1 MGDFCFSIDE
11 ERYDDR
17 HGHVLSLDGWYS
29 HPDRKTYGFEL
40 LGDGYDTVELPEIQR
55 RERPDVAQALG
66 CEFGDFLPGFTV
78 QIPEVL
84 KLAEKYQSLE
94 LFLRDGE
101 ERVSIWEISADEL
114 DELIKEN
121 LVEYHLDRVEIL
133 YDTMLEIQGWVVDQ
147 RGSVEVTVHQEDASL
162 LDCRI
167 SRGRRPDVVERRN
180 LDEEYKTQEIG
191 FRISAALPEIKGGE
205 IILHFCGDS
214 VTKTYTIDIEELRKQ
229 NKPKGFLSR
238 LFGKE
243 SVAEGGYEAWLAR
256 HKVDKRTLRRQ
267 KHSAFAQK
275 PLISIVIPLYCTPLP
290 YLKELLE
297 SVRRQSYENWQLC
310 LADGSPDDKA
320 KEFIEKHYGREK
332 RIVYRKL
339 EENGGISA
347 NTNEAVALAAGEY
360 LMLCDHDD
368 TLEPDALYEIV
379 KAINDTGA
387 DVLYT
392 DEDKVSMD
400 GRHYFDPNFKP
411 DFNLFRLRENNYI
424 CHIFV
429 VKKSLTDE
437 TGLLRSE
444 FDGAKDF
451 DFILRCCEKA
461 QKITHIPKVL
471 YHWRCNMDSTAADPS
486 SKAYA
491 YEAGRKA
498 VREHY
503 QRLGIDAK
511 VEMTERPGWYRSH
524 VKVQGNPLIS
534 VIIPNKDHTDDLEL
548 CLFSMTRKSTYR
560 NYEILIV
567 ENNSEKEE
575 TFEYYRK
582 LPDRYPKARV
592 LTWEKEFNYSAIN
605 NFAAKEAKGEYLLFL
620 NNDVEILT
628 PDWMEEMLQNC
639 QQENVAAVGAKLYYP
654 DDTIQHAGVV
664 LGLGGIAGHIMCR
677 ASKEDPGYFGRMI
690 SVQEIS
696 AVTAACMMVKKS
708 DFDAVGG
715 LDETFQV
722 AFNDIDLCMKFRAAG
737 KKIIF
742 TPYAELYHYES
753 KSRGLED
760 TPEKQFRFDK
770 EVKRFQEKWAQQLEM
785 EDPYY
790 SPNLSVTEGDCSLRE
805 D

>member
-339 EENGGISA
+339 E
-347 NTNEAVALAAGEY
+347 
-360 LMLCDHDD
+360 
-368 TLEPDALYEIV
+368 
-379 KAINDTGA
+379 
-387 DVLYT
+387 
-392 DEDKVSMD
+392 
-400 GRHYFDPNFKP
+400 
-411 DFNLFRLRENNYI
+411 
-424 CHIFV
+424 
-429 VKKSLTDE
+429 
-437 TGLLRSE
+437 
-444 FDGAKDF
+444 
-451 DFILRCCEKA
+451 
-461 QKITHIPKVL
+461 
-471 YHWRCNMDSTAADPS
+471 
-486 SKAYA
+486 
-491 YEAGRKA
+491 
-498 VREHY
+498 
-503 QRLGIDAK
+503 
-511 VEMTERPGWYRSH
+511 
-524 VKVQGNPLIS
+524 
-534 VIIPNKDHTDDLEL
+534 
-548 CLFSMTRKSTYR
+548 
-560 NYEILIV
+560 
-567 ENNSEKEE
+567 
-575 TFEYYRK
+575 
-582 LPDRYPKARV
+582 
-592 LTWEKEFNYSAIN
+592 
-605 NFAAKEAKGEYLLFL
+605 
-620 NNDVEILT
+620 
-628 PDWMEEMLQNC
+628 
-639 QQENVAAVGAKLYYP
+639 
-654 DDTIQHAGVV
+654 
-664 LGLGGIAGHIMCR
+664 
-677 ASKEDPGYFGRMI
+677 
-690 SVQEIS
+690 
-696 AVTAACMMVKKS
+696 
-708 DFDAVGG
+708 
-715 LDETFQV
+715 
-722 AFNDIDLCMKFRAAG
+722 
-737 KKIIF
+737 
-742 TPYAELYHYES
+742 
-753 KSRGLED
+753 
-760 TPEKQFRFDK
+760 
-770 EVKRFQEKWAQQLEM
+770 
-785 EDPYY
+785 
-790 SPNLSVTEGDCSLRE
+790 
-805 D
+805 